1 MIKNK
6 NPQILNLTIE
16 LAELFGQIAEIIKIF
31 YEDS

>member
-6 NPQILNLTIE
+6 TPQILNITIE
-16 LAELFGQIAEIIKIF
+16 LAELFGQISEILKIF